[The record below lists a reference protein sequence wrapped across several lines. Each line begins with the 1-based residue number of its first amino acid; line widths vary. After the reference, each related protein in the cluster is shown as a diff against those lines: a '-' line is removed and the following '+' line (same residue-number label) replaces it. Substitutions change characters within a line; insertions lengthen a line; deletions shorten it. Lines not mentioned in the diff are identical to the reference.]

1 MQPIVYCETDD
12 DHSHFNIFLCLLN
25 TRKLS
30 RLSSRPISGHRG
42 ERVKFKRWHN
52 SSGGARSLFLPGAQ
66 VGHHNFYDGLD
77 PSNGVLAPRARRG
90 MGTGWSSTL
99 PQRESVGV
107 TPEFFFEKL
116 LSKSCFSCAVSAKTL
131 ASVGVK
137 YGTMKRG
144 QLVRHNR
151 MKWRRLAC
159 WGPGAQR
166 FTAGTEALSGRPLAP
181 LMRNNDWDTNYDAST
196 LDSTTTL
203 WRTKSSATQRPVML
217 SGTAWWER
225 MDSVAA

>member
-1 MQPIVYCETDD
+1 
-12 DHSHFNIFLCLLN
+12 
-25 TRKLS
+25 
-30 RLSSRPISGHRG
+30 
-42 ERVKFKRWHN
+42 
-52 SSGGARSLFLPGAQ
+52 
-66 VGHHNFYDGLD
+66 
-77 PSNGVLAPRARRG
+77 

-107 TPEFFFEKL
+107 TPEIFFEKL

-137 YGTMKRG
+137 YGTMKREKM
-144 QLVRHNR
+144 VRHNR

-159 WGPGAQR
+159 WGTAGAQR
-166 FTAGTEALSGRPLAP
+166 FTAGTEALSDRPLAP

-196 LDSTTTL
+196 LDSTTML

-225 MDSVAA
+225 MDSVAAWSPQRSTKSQDCRRKMAAIMPAAILKQRTGVHCQRSQFLPEYHRYFYRARACEATKTAILCP